1 MSKKDVSYWSKVTSN
16 KKNKYTGFY
25 WLLAALFI
33 VSVIYF
39 MSYSRTKAA
48 DTPNQ
53 QLLDSRQYQGSLDIN
68 LSRLQQL
75 DQAKPKIKKIID
87 TMENK
92 INTAINKAYKMRQNA
107 PTSMYSNGQRSD
119 QGELQNSQTLAK
131 MFSGHG
137 RNTQFANSNAS
148 TTTVTAT
155 RIAHPD
161 YTIASGEFLH
171 AVLETAVNS
180 ALPGMVRA
188 VVSTPVYSYTGEHV
202 LIAAGSRLV
211 GQYTAAVMLGQQRV
225 MVIWNRVIRPDGVAM
240 QLNSPGTD
248 ALGRAGQTA
257 DAVNTHFM
265 ARFGQATLLSL
276 LGAGAASVGVANS
289 DRYNSVAQYRSSIS
303 ESMQQAAK
311 QSLQDTVSIK
321 PTIHVHQGATINVF
335 VAHDLSLYDVLKSDC
350 K

>member
-1 MSKKDVSYWSKVTSN
+1 MSKKDVSYLSKVTSS
-16 KKNKYTGFY
+16 KKNKYAGFY
-25 WLLAALFI
+25 WLMVTVLI
-33 VSVIYF
+33 VTVIYF
-39 MSYSRTKAA
+39 VSSSRAKIT
-48 DTPNQ
+48 NIQ
-53 QLLDSRQYQGSLDIN
+53 QKTLLASRQYQESLNSN

-75 DQAKPKIKKIID
+75 DHAKPKIQNLID
-87 TMENK
+87 SMTNRIDK
-92 INTAINKAYKMRQNA
+92 AISKAYTMRQNA
-107 PTSMYSNGQRSD
+107 PTSMYSNSERSD
-119 QGELQNSQTLAK
+119 ISQQGSSQVASIILA
-131 MFSGHG
+131 GRG
-137 RNTQFANSNAS
+137 RNTQFANSDAT

-180 ALPGMVRA
+180 DLPGMVRA
-188 VVSTPVYSYTGEHV
+188 VVSTPAYSYTGEHV
-202 LIAAGSRLV
+202 LIDAGSRLV
-211 GQYTAAVMLGQQRV
+211 GQYTASVVRGQQRV
-225 MVIWNRVIRPDGVAM
+225 MVIWNRVIRPDGVAI

-321 PTIHVHQGATINVF
+321 PTIHVYQGAKINVF
-335 VAHDLSLYDVLKSDC
+335 VAHDLSLYDVLKSDY